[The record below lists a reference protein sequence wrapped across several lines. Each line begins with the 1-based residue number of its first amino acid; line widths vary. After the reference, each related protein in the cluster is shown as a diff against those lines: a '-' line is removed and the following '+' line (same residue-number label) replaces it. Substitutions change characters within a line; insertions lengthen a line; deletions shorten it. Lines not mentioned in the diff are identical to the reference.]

1 VYSPRFIYVFQQL
14 KTSFL
19 LCLIDGVVSSPSSAY
34 GLGYF
39 IFHCALC
46 FFGSLSSLYSPVL

>member
-19 LCLIDGVVSSPSSAY
+19 LCLIDGAVSSPSSAC

-46 FFGSLSSLYSPVL
+46 FLGSLSSLYP

>member
-1 VYSPRFIYVFQQL
+1 VYSSGFIYIFQQL

-19 LCLIDGVVSSPSSAY
+19 LCLIEGVVSSPSSAC

-39 IFHCALC
+39 IFH
-46 FFGSLSSLYSPVL
+46 YVL